1 MADATKNSST
11 KLSILNVEGCVDKE
25 NKSVSDLSMTIGTT
39 PISSGRLKY
48 NTTYEQRS
56 NDSAPWIKVNEKKDL
71 VFEFTPKH
79 LCFHKQM
86 YSPNVIEADILV
98 VPEEINSTSI
108 RAFIPNEDVYR
119 LFSKKFVT
127 LKCDEQNVC
136 SNYYVHE
143 VIPRKFSDKMY
154 ITLKIYSLDKLLTL
168 EKTCNAFVS
177 KKLASEICCGSGKGE
192 GMLKNFYLT
201 NDEKGTKKNVT
212 VQLDYSNMKQL
223 VKVDK
228 QKTPALVQEHIF
240 PYLVQY
246 NESFYDFLART
257 TNRWGEFLYYED
269 EKLHIGY
276 EDKKVG
282 DASKDKN
289 TDKKQEDAR
298 KVTEYEELTYL
309 DLRST
314 ASAQSR
320 SKGYFGEAPYDD
332 NVLNSKVKKDTY
344 DVVKGTIKNM
354 TDMDMGGDAYL
365 MGKGGSLLGNNKS
378 LKNWLIDTAVDDAVA
393 LAQAEA
399 RVARKNGK
407 INKEYFDNNKRDSET
422 NGKFHYSDNEYN
434 EFSEFTPIVNP
445 DKYATILEME
455 TLAGQDVIKIEFD
468 TAFPGLKLGEVINV
482 DGALYIVTE
491 VEGYQPEVFTKEN
504 NQYYVKGYQA
514 NVIKYRVSATAKVS
528 ADKFYPAIIPAGHVR
543 KSGPQVAIVVD
554 DDDPNNNNRVRVKYP
569 WQLSDLNVK
578 FEELEKKN
586 LTGID
591 KSTATPWLYFAAAA
605 GSQKAGIHGRHYV
618 SERVLV
624 DFAHGNVERPYI
636 VGAVISDVP
645 VPLKT
650 GSVVLAA
657 PNMES
662 VKVHEGAGNGAG
674 AFIASLSPGLKLIH
688 SFVPFTF
695 LKDAKFSNFFEG
707 GVEIGD
713 KYGIWSIKG
722 STDGRNVTVSS
733 AWGDVKINAFTGI
746 TISAPNGDIKIQ
758 GKNVSIEAGNNL
770 TLTSGSNI
778 KNKFLST
785 YGDGW
790 KFNAVSL
797 AEDISKA
804 VLKKA
809 LSKTVDL
816 VDLSILRNMTE
827 LFFKPLEGTLTVTSN
842 RFLKLSAGGSAA
854 GFPDSLYKDPK
865 KKAMANLKAQG
876 TLKMGPV
883 MVDLIN
889 SVGPI
894 VDAMVDN
901 YKTAYNNCV
910 AKKIAYNTAV
920 HKLKLYSSQEGAQID
935 ATVCKTYEE
944 LKAKLWNPD
953 TTEINGSDLAFQNVD
968 DTDPNAVSQACLTRV
983 YNAGGLGRNRN
994 LLILNKKQGDSL
1006 KKAVV
1011 DMRKD
1016 AKAAVLEAANALLK
1030 SIKELQ
1036 SLSLG
1041 EGKANEKIGFMF
1053 HAFTKYVPASYVK
1066 DMQTAFS
1073 KKMCGTSTF
1082 YTYSDDDARKNLLP
1096 LDDHNQLNFSKTA
1109 LKRQV
1114 ALNLAEGWGIKS
1126 EAVKPADD
1134 AAYANQETW
1143 EAYVNGL
1150 QYNEMKTLNKESGVL
1165 AQTAQDALKKMK
1177 FWTPACEY
1185 YSWGNAKDG
1194 QILFGGSKTLALN
1207 ADGVIGGISSTYNSG
1222 TINSSDLF
1230 GKEQRQVSKILSD
1243 VKRALFDIDA
1253 PFVEIQNENVLGNA
1267 EGENIEEPVEGN
1279 NN

>member
-1 MADATKNSST
+1 MADATKKSST

-39 PISSGRLKY
+39 PISRGRLKY

-56 NDSAPWIKVNEKKDL
+56 NDSSPWIKVNEKKDL

-98 VPEEINSTSI
+98 IPEAINNLST

-228 QKTPALVQEHIF
+228 QKTPTLVQEHIF

-257 TNRWGEFLYYED
+257 TNRWGEFLYFED

-276 EDKKVG
+276 EDKSL
-282 DASKDKN
+282 DTAI
-289 TDKKQEDAR
+289 ALPA
-298 KVTEYEELTYL
+298 YEELTYR
-309 DLRST
+309 DLCST
-314 ASAQSR
+314 NSAQSR

-344 DVVKGTIKNM
+344 DVVKGTIKNVGD
-354 TDMDMGGDAYL
+354 TDKDGDIYL
-365 MGKGGSLLGNNKS
+365 FGKASSLFANNKS

-393 LAQAEA
+393 LGQAEA
-399 RVARKNGK
+399 RVARMNAPK
-407 INKEYFDNNKRDSET
+407 NKEYFDNNKRDSET

-662 VKVHEGAGNGAG
+662 VKVHEGVGNGAG

-695 LKDAKFSNFFEG
+695 LKEAKFSNFLEG
-707 GVEIGD
+707 GIEIGD

-809 LSKTVDL
+809 LSKAVDL
-816 VDLSILRNMTE
+816 VDLSILRNVTE

-920 HKLKLYSSQEGAQID
+920 HKLKLYSSQEGAQIN

-953 TTEINGSDLAFQNVD
+953 TTVINGSDLAFQNVD

-1096 LDDHNQLNFSKTA
+1096 LGDQNQLNFSKTA

-1150 QYNEMKTLNKESGVL
+1150 QYNEMKILNKESGVL
-1165 AQTAQDALKKMK
+1165 AQTAQDVLKNLK

-1230 GKEQRQVSKILSD
+1230 GKEQKQVSKILSD
-1243 VKRALFDIDA
+1243 VKRALFNIDA
-1253 PFVEIQNENVLGNA
+1253 PFVEIQNENVQGNA

>member
-1 MADATKNSST
+1 MAEKKEYST
-11 KLSILNVEGCVDKE
+11 QLVIQSVKGCQDKDG
-25 NKSVSDLSMTIGTT
+25 KTVGDLAMTIGKD
-39 PISSGRLKY
+39 PVIGYLKY
-48 NTTYEQRS
+48 NTSYEQR
-56 NDSAPWIKVNEKKDL
+56 KDDADDWKPVGTGDI
-71 VFEFTPKH
+71 VFEFTPEQ
-79 LCFHKQM
+79 LSFRKQM
-86 YSPNVIEADILV
+86 YSPNLIEVEMKV
-98 VPEEINSTSI
+98 VPRAINNTST
-108 RAFIPNEDVYR
+108 RAFISNGDLYK
-119 LFSKKFVT
+119 LFSKKSVNLLCNGDT
-127 LKCDEQNVC
+127 VC
-136 SNYYVHE
+136 KNYYVHE
-143 VIPRKFSDKMY
+143 VFPRRLSDKMY
-154 ITLKIYSLDKLLTL
+154 VTLRIYSPDKLLTL

-177 KKLASEICCGSGKGE
+177 KKLGSEICGSGSSTGE
-192 GMLKNFYLT
+192 LSKFCLT
-201 NDEKGTKKNVT
+201 AGTPAVK
-212 VQLDYSNMKQL
+212 LDYSQMKNLATYSGSGNDSVQ
-223 VKVDK
+223 
-228 QKTPALVQEHIF
+228 QEHIF

-276 EDKKVG
+276 KDKKVES
-282 DASKDKN
+282 DSNDKN
-289 TDKKQEDAR
+289 TDKTLEDAR

-344 DVVKGTIKNM
+344 DVVKGTIKNI

-407 INKEYFDNNKRDSET
+407 INKEYFDNNKRKSET

-645 VPLKT
+645 LPLKT

-809 LSKTVDL
+809 LSKVVDL
-816 VDLSILRNMTE
+816 VDLSILRNVTE
-827 LFFKPLEGTLTVTSN
+827 LFFKPLEGTLTLTSN

-883 MVDLIN
+883 MVHLIN

-910 AKKIAYNTAV
+910 AKKIAYNKAV
-920 HKLKLYSSQEGAQID
+920 DKLKLYSSQDDGAQI
-935 ATVCKTYEE
+935 TVCKTYEE

-953 TTEINGSDLAFQNVD
+953 TKVINGSDLAFQNVD
-968 DTDPNAVSQACLTRV
+968 DTDPNAVSPACLTRV

-1082 YTYSDDDARKNLLP
+1082 YTYSDDDARKNLLA

-1126 EAVKPADD
+1126 EAAKPANDT
-1134 AAYANQETW
+1134 AYANQETW

-1150 QYNEMKTLNKESGVL
+1150 QYKEMKTLNKESGVL
-1165 AQTAQDALKKMK
+1165 AQTVQDALKNLK

-1207 ADGVIGGISSTYNSG
+1207 ADGVIDDISSTYNSG
-1222 TINSSDLF
+1222 TINTSDLF
-1230 GKEQRQVSKILSD
+1230 GKEQKQVSKILSD
-1243 VKRALFDIDA
+1243 MKRALLQIDTPA
-1253 PFVEIQNENVLGNA
+1253 VIENDNVQDVHNQVHEIFEID
-1267 EGENIEEPVEGN
+1267 EDE
-1279 NN
+1279 

>member
-1 MADATKNSST
+1 MADATKKSST

-56 NDSAPWIKVNEKKDL
+56 NDSAPWIEVNEKKDL

-228 QKTPALVQEHIF
+228 QKTPTLVQEHIF

-257 TNRWGEFLYYED
+257 TNRWGEFLYFED
-269 EKLHIGY
+269 DKLHIGY
-276 EDKKVG
+276 EDKSLSS
-282 DASKDKN
+282 A
-289 TDKKQEDAR
+289 TALPA
-298 KVTEYEELTYL
+298 YEELAYR
-309 DLRST
+309 DLCST
-314 ASAQSR
+314 DSAQSR
-320 SKGYFGEAPYDD
+320 AAGYFGEAPYDD
-332 NVLNSKVKKDTY
+332 NILNSVVEKDTY
-344 DVVKGTIKNM
+344 DVVKGTIKNVG
-354 TDMDMGGDAYL
+354 DMDKDGDIYL
-365 MGKGGSLLGNNKS
+365 FGKASSLFANNKS

-393 LAQAEA
+393 LEQAEA
-399 RVARKNGK
+399 RVARKNAP
-407 INKEYFDNNKRDSET
+407 INKEYFENDKRKSET
-422 NGKFHYSDNEYN
+422 NGKFHYDGNKYN
-434 EFSEFTPIVNP
+434 EFSEISPIVNP
-445 DKYATILEME
+445 GEYAKILEKE
-455 TLAGQDVIKIEFD
+455 TLAGQDVITVEFD
-468 TAFPGLKLGEVINV
+468 TAFPNLKLGEIINV
-482 DGALYIVTE
+482 DGKLYLVTE
-491 VEGYQPEVFTKEN
+491 VEGYQPESFTKKN
-504 NQYYVKGYQA
+504 NTYYIKGYES
-514 NVIKYRVSATAKVS
+514 NTIRFRVSATAMVS
-528 ADKFYPAIIPAGHVR
+528 TDKFYPTIIPAGHVR

-554 DDDPNNNNRVRVKYP
+554 ADDPNNNNRVRVKYP
-569 WQLSDLNVK
+569 WQLDGLK
-578 FEELEKKN
+578 FDDLEKKEDLKN
-586 LTGID
+586 ID
-591 KSTATPWLYFAAAA
+591 VSTATPWLYFASAA
-605 GSQKAGIHGRHYV
+605 GSQKAGIHGRHYKA
-618 SERVLV
+618 EKVLV

-636 VGAVISDVP
+636 VGAVNSEVP

-662 VKVHEGAGNGAG
+662 VTVHEGTGNGAG

-688 SFVPFTF
+688 SFVPFGF
-695 LKDAKFSNFFEG
+695 LKDAKLSNFLEG
-707 GVEIGD
+707 GIEIGD

-778 KNKFLST
+778 KNKFIST

-809 LSKTVDL
+809 LSKAVDV

-842 RFLKLSAGGSAA
+842 RFLKLSAGGTAA

-865 KKAMANLKAQG
+865 KKALANLDAQG
-876 TLKMGPV
+876 TLEMGPV
-883 MVDLIN
+883 MVDLIK

-894 VDAMVDN
+894 VDAMVTN
-901 YKTAYNNCV
+901 YKTAYDHCV
-910 AKKIAYNTAV
+910 AKKRAYEKAV
-920 HKLKLYSSQEGAQID
+920 DKLKPYTNQNVGENA
-935 ATVCKTYEE
+935 ATVCNTYEQ
-944 LKAKLWNPD
+944 LKAILWNPN
-953 TTEINGSDLAFQNVD
+953 TTEIKGSDLAFQNVD

-983 YNAGGLGRNRN
+983 HIAGGLGRNRN
-994 LLILNKKQGDSL
+994 LLILTKKEGDSL
-1006 KKAVV
+1006 KKAIV

-1016 AKAAVLEAANALLK
+1016 AKIAVLEAANSLLR
-1030 SIKELQ
+1030 SIKRLH

-1053 HAFTKYVPASYVK
+1053 HAFSKYVPASYVK
-1066 DMQTAFS
+1066 DMQKAFS
-1073 KKMCGTSTF
+1073 KEMCTTSAF
-1082 YTYSDDDARKNLLP
+1082 YKYENDDVRKNLEP
-1096 LDDHNQLNFSKTA
+1096 LNDQNWLVLNQTA

-1126 EAVKPADD
+1126 DAAKPADD
-1134 AAYANQETW
+1134 AAYANQQTW
-1143 EAYVNGL
+1143 TNYVNSL
-1150 QYNEMKTLNKESGVL
+1150 QYNNVNTLNKEVGAI
-1165 AQTAQDALKKMK
+1165 AQTAQEALKKMK
-1177 FWTPACEY
+1177 FWTPALEY

-1194 QILFGGSKTLALN
+1194 QILFGGAKTLALN
-1207 ADGVIGGISSTYNSG
+1207 SEGVIGDINSTYNSG
-1222 TINSSDLF
+1222 TISSSDLF
-1230 GKEQRQVSKILSD
+1230 GKEQKQVAKILTD
-1243 VKRALFDIDA
+1243 VQEALRNIDGQA
-1253 PFVEIQNENVLGNA
+1253 AHLNN
-1267 EGENIEEPVEGN
+1267 GN
-1279 NN
+1279 NVVVNNGAN

>member
-1 MADATKNSST
+1 MADATKKSST

-98 VPEEINSTSI
+98 VPEEINSTST

-257 TNRWGEFLYYED
+257 TNRWGEFLYFED
-269 EKLHIGY
+269 GKLHIGY
-276 EDKKVG
+276 EDKSLSS
-282 DASKDKN
+282 A
-289 TDKKQEDAR
+289 TALPA
-298 KVTEYEELTYL
+298 YEELAYR
-309 DLRST
+309 DLCST
-314 ASAQSR
+314 NSAQSR
-320 SKGYFGEAPYDD
+320 PAGYFGEAPYDD
-332 NVLNSKVKKDTY
+332 NVLNSVVEKDTY
-344 DVVKGTIKNM
+344 DVVKGTIKNV
-354 TDMDMGGDAYL
+354 GDVDKDGDIYL
-365 MGKGGSLLGNNKS
+365 FGKASSLFANNKS

-393 LAQAEA
+393 LKQAEA
-399 RVARKNGK
+399 RVARNNGEIIDQYFEK
-407 INKEYFDNNKRDSET
+407 KERRSET
-422 NGKFHYSDNEYN
+422 NGKFHYSGDKYN
-434 EFSEFTPIVNP
+434 EFSEISPIVNP
-445 DKYATILEME
+445 KKYAEILEKE
-455 TLAGQDVIKIEFD
+455 TLAGQNVITVEFN
-468 TAFPGLKLGEVINV
+468 TAFPNLKLGEVIKV
-482 DGALYIVTE
+482 DGDLYLVTE
-491 VEGYQPEVFTKEN
+491 VEGYQPESFTKKN
-504 NQYYVKGYQA
+504 NTYYIKGYES
-514 NVIKYRVSATAKVS
+514 NTIRFRVSATAKVQGYR
-528 ADKFYPAIIPAGHVR
+528 FYPTIIPAGHVR

-554 DDDPNNNNRVRVKYP
+554 ADDPNNNNRVRVKYP
-569 WQLSDLNVK
+569 WQLDGLK
-578 FEELEKKN
+578 FDDLEKKEDLKN
-586 LTGID
+586 ID
-591 KSTATPWLYFAAAA
+591 VSTATPWLYFASAA
-605 GSQKAGIHGRHYV
+605 GSQKAGIHGRHYKA
-618 SERVLV
+618 EKVLV

-636 VGAVISDVP
+636 VGAVNSEVP
-645 VPLKT
+645 FPLKT
-650 GSVVLAA
+650 GSVVLSA

-662 VKVHEGAGNGAG
+662 IKVHEGLGNGAS
-674 AFIASLSPGLKLIH
+674 AFISSLSPGLKLIN

-695 LKDAKFSNFFEG
+695 LKDAKLSNFLEG
-707 GVEIGD
+707 GIEIGD

-778 KNKFLST
+778 KNKFIST

-809 LSKTVDL
+809 LSKVVDL
-816 VDLSILRNMTE
+816 VDLSILRNVTE

-842 RFLKLSAGGSAA
+842 RFLKLSAGGASA

-865 KKAMANLKAQG
+865 GKAMANLKAQG

-910 AKKIAYNTAV
+910 AKKLAYNTAV
-920 HKLKLYSSQEGAQID
+920 HKLKLYSSQDGEQI
-935 ATVCKTYEE
+935 TVCNTYEQ

-953 TTEINGSDLAFQNVD
+953 TTVINGSDLAFQNVD
-968 DTDPNAVSQACLTRV
+968 DTDPNAVSEACLTRV

-1165 AQTAQDALKKMK
+1165 AQTAQDALKNLK

-1194 QILFGGSKTLALN
+1194 QILFGGAKTLALN
-1207 ADGVIGGISSTYNSG
+1207 SEGVIGGINSTYNSG
-1222 TINSSDLF
+1222 MINSSDLF
-1230 GKEQRQVSKILSD
+1230 GKEQKQVSKILSD

-1253 PFVEIQNENVLGNA
+1253 PFVEIQNENVQGNA
-1267 EGENIEEPVEGN
+1267 EGENIEEHVEGN